1 MSPVAAAAVVLALV
15 AVAAV
20 AGLLWRRSSGRV
32 RTTTPGPS
40 VPAVASED
48 LGAARLGERATLL
61 QLSTEYCAPCR
72 STARVLT
79 AIAAERPGVTH
90 VEVDLGDR
98 PDLARRFG
106 VLQTPTTLLL
116 DSTGAVRAR
125 IAGAARPAE
134 ASRAVERLLGSDHV
148 TS

>member
-1 MSPVAAAAVVLALV
+1 
-15 AVAAV
+15 
-20 AGLLWRRSSGRV
+20 
-32 RTTTPGPS
+32 
-40 VPAVASED
+40 
-48 LGAARLGERATLL
+48 
-61 QLSTEYCAPCR
+61 
-72 STARVLT
+72 
-79 AIAAERPGVTH
+79 VTH